1 MGTTAEKLQNIL
13 NAKNAIKEKF
23 GIGDD
28 VKFIDYADNISGG
41 TSPDPDNPTGVNT
54 DFFLC
59 KSFQYEQSY
68 PEYFDLKLEIRT
80 PLNDGSGAGTELL
93 LDLFQLSPYLTEF
106 NRMWSSKDSNVSYQ
120 ISYDFSRQLWVL
132 KDSVSI
138 IAESGGLL
146 EGWAATD
153 GNSSIEVTKST
164 VYPAY
169 EGIRTWAGAK
179 IVLTSDGYAVDETS
193 TETMMQF
200 NKSRIVQVGH
210 IYNSD
215 ATIEAAWLY
224 KDLEPQGIYIC
235 TYVNR
240 NYVSYNTLDVSGFPA
255 DVFAGMKYYDWDNG
269 GEVEI
274 PAEITARNP
283 NGTYTLQNP
292 DATNS
297 YDRIWK
303 SENGCAIR
311 SNRLYPDE
319 AYADKEL
326 TFSIEKEWMEND
338 NGYPAPDDYTSYN
351 WQKNGENIE
360 GALVAVPVPE
370 PVEQYWEG
378 YKLYQDESGKWN
390 YDTET
395 TRLTYGDFMP
405 VAGRIYD
412 GSASMEINNADLSD
426 EALWS
431 CPRNMTSDENAEWV
445 ISADSYFQDSFY
457 GTRFHWYA
465 FDDDNGTAWN
475 PATNSQSGYL
485 YWVSWQNKN
494 RKVLV
499 RRLVVWCPDFYSLND
514 NSFFEGSDDGEHWT
528 TIIAKSLND
537 KASKIEY
544 IDGLQVYTIDLPD
557 NGTFYRY
564 HRLGRDT
571 GSKPSY
577 HRIEAF
583 SQIPREVPK

>member
-13 NAKNAIKEKF
+13 NAKEAIRTKF
-23 GIGDD
+23 NLPDD
-28 VKFIDYADNISGG
+28 LSFIQYADNISGG
-41 TSPDPDNPTGVNT
+41 TSPDPDVPSGVNT

-68 PEYFDLKLEIRT
+68 PEYFDLELGIYT
-80 PLNDGSGAGTELL
+80 QLNDGSGSGTEMQ
-93 LDLFQLSPYLTEF
+93 LDLFQASPYLTEF
-106 NRMWSSKDSNVSYQ
+106 TRMWSSKESGVSYQ

-132 KDSVSI
+132 KDSEGIV
-138 IAESGGLL
+138 AESSGLL
-146 EGWAATD
+146 SGWYIVRGDSTTV
-153 GNSSIEVTKST
+153 EVKKGT

-169 EGIRTWAGAK
+169 EGIRTWTGAK

-210 IYNSD
+210 IYNRD

-240 NYVSYNTLDVSGFPA
+240 NYVSYNTLVVSGFPA

-283 NGTYTLQNP
+283 NGTYVLQNP
-292 DATNS
+292 DAANS
-297 YDRIWK
+297 SDRIWK
-303 SENGCAIR
+303 SENGCVIK

-326 TFSIEKEWMEND
+326 TFSVEREWMEND
-338 NGYPAPDDYTSYN
+338 NGYPAPDDHTSYN

-360 GALVAVPVPE
+360 GASVAIPVPE

-378 YKLYQDESGKWN
+378 YKLYQDKNGKWN

-412 GSASMEINNADLSD
+412 AMPTMEIGNIDFSE

-431 CPRNMTSDENAEWV
+431 CPRNMTGNENDEWLVSCSD
-445 ISADSYFQDSFY
+445 YY
-457 GTRFHWYA
+457 GDRYPWKA
-465 FDDDNGTAWN
+465 FDDDLSTRWGHNSGAWWI
-475 PATNSQSGYL
+475 Q
-485 YWVSWQNKN
+485 WQNKL
-494 RKVLV
+494 RKVFIAQMIV
-499 RRLVVWCPDFYSLND
+499 YVDESTTINYEAYFQ
-514 NSFFEGSDDGEHWT
+514 GSNDGENWVD
-528 TIIAKSLND
+528 IASGYISDKYGKGSQEEGHYKSVL
-537 KASKIEY
+537 
-544 IDGLQVYTIDLPD
+544 TFPD
-557 NGTFYRY
+557 NGTPYYYYRFGQKRTNFSSNFYGIIAY
-564 HRLGRDT
+564 
-571 GSKPSY
+571 P
-577 HRIEAF
+577 
-583 SQIPREVPK
+583 QIPRTIPK